1 MSEAHSC
8 ERCHIHQAEV
18 LMKGPGGETTYLCT
32 SPECMM
38 AAGMCT
44 NCNVQLE
51 RRELDTGETVLECP
65 ACGYRQTLVT
75 LT

>member
-1 MSEAHSC
+1 
-8 ERCHIHQAEV
+8 
-18 LMKGPGGETTYLCT
+18 MKGPGGETTYLCT

-65 ACGYRQTLVT
+65 ACGYRQTLVP